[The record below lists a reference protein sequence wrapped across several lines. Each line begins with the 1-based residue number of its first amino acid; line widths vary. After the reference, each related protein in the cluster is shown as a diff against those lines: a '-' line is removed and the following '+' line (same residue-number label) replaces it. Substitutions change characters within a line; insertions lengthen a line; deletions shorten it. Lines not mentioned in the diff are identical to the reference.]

1 MLWAQFDAL
10 EMGTGWED
18 TDILKPQIMIESVYG
33 DSHPGSYHLN
43 QMVEQAVY
51 GVYQCG
57 GKPAKYYATDICDG
71 CAQGHDGMNVVLASR
86 EAIANM
92 VEVHASAV
100 PWDGMILSSSCDKSI
115 PAHLKAAARM
125 DIPAIFMPGG
135 SMRPGPNMTT
145 SLVAGDISLRQKRKD
160 AITPQEVRDYKLTG
174 CPSVGACTFLGTAST
189 MQCMAEALGLT
200 LPGAALVPATMRD
213 LLQYSRYAGRKI
225 MELVEKQIT
234 PSKILTPAAFKN
246 AIIVHSAIGGSTNG
260 TIHLPSIARELGY
273 DLPIEL
279 FDEINHQVPH
289 LGNINPSGTHLT
301 EAFWFAGGV
310 PMVQWLL
317 RDMLDLD
324 VMTVTGKTLGENLE
338 DLHKDNWFE
347 HNLGYLHNYG
357 LERDQVIFPVDKAP
371 EKGSV
376 AILKGN
382 IAPEGS
388 VLKYSACANN
398 QREVVNAKARVFN
411 HEEDAHNAVVNNE
424 INPGEVIIIRYEGPR
439 GCGMPEMLMTTEA
452 IVCDERING
461 SVALIT
467 DGRFSGA
474 TRGAAI
480 GHVSPEA
487 AAGGPIA
494 FIEDGDLI
502 SYSVKDRTINLTGI
516 HGVPCT
522 LEEADKV
529 LADDLGIEHLYWLFR
544 YDRASD
550 FHKLVYAIKY
560 RSNRELGVWAGKML
574 GERMKD
580 VRGIDCIIPVPLHP
594 EREKKRGFNQAFLIG
609 TGIASVL
616 GGRIEPEVLRRVVN
630 TPSQTGLERGQR
642 ADNVAEAFELG
653 NTTRVEGCHVLLV
666 DDVVTSGATI
676 RACMMELSKIKGV
689 RVSVACL
696 GKSGSI

>member
-1 MLWAQFDAL
+1 
-10 EMGTGWED
+10 
-18 TDILKPQIMIESVYG
+18 
-33 DSHPGSYHLN
+33 
-43 QMVEQAVY
+43 MVEQAVY
-51 GVYQCG
+51 GVYEKG

-100 PWDGMILSSSCDKSI
+100 PWDGIILSSSCDKSI

-125 DIPAIFMPGG
+125 DIPTIFMPGG

-160 AITPQEVRDYKLTG
+160 AITEQEVRDYKLTG

-213 LLQYSRYAGRKI
+213 ILQYSRYAGRKI
-225 MELVEKQIT
+225 MELVEKNIT
-234 PSKILTPAAFKN
+234 PSQIMTPAAFRN
-246 AIIVHSAIGGSTNG
+246 AIIVHSAIGGSTNA

-289 LGNINPSGTHLT
+289 LGHQSLRHP
-301 EAFWFAGGV
+301 ADGV
-310 PMVQWLL
+310 LLLPAACPWQWML

-324 VMTVTGKTLGENLE
+324 VMTVTGKTLGENLRISE
-338 DLHKDNWFE
+338 GQLVRP
-347 HNLGYLHNYG
+347 NLGYLANYG
-357 LERDQVIFPVDKAP
+357 LTRDQVIFPVEKAP

-388 VLKYSACANN
+388 VLKYSACAMN
-398 QREVVNAKARVFN
+398 QREVVNAVARVFN
-411 HEEDAHNAVVNNE
+411 SEEDAHDAVVENK
-424 INPGEVIIIRYEGPR
+424 INPGEVVIIRYEGPR

-467 DGRFSGA
+467 DFCRFSGA

-480 GHVSPEA
+480 GHVSSRGCRRRSHRLHRRVRPDLLQRGEPHHQPHRHPRCPLLCGGGHQGPRGALQGRHHPPGAPEGLLQALHRPRPVRYEGRRPGVSTYRTKRHGFRSGSPAPAAGTAPADKFDKLPVSAFHLIWLPPWPQTAGADAVPAQTA
-487 AAGGPIA
+487 AA
-494 FIEDGDLI
+494 L
-502 SYSVKDRTINLTGI
+502 
-516 HGVPCT
+516 
-522 LEEADKV
+522 
-529 LADDLGIEHLYWLFR
+529 
-544 YDRASD
+544 
-550 FHKLVYAIKY
+550 
-560 RSNRELGVWAGKML
+560 
-574 GERMKD
+574 ERMK
-580 VRGIDCIIPVPLHP
+580 GY
-594 EREKKRGFNQAFLIG
+594 GNQ
-609 TGIASVL
+609 
-616 GGRIEPEVLRRVVN
+616 
-630 TPSQTGLERGQR
+630 
-642 ADNVAEAFELG
+642 
-653 NTTRVEGCHVLLV
+653 
-666 DDVVTSGATI
+666 
-676 RACMMELSKIKGV
+676 K
-689 RVSVACL
+689 
-696 GKSGSI
+696 

>member
-1 MLWAQFDAL
+1 MMQKSHDDRMLWAQFDSL
-10 EMGTGWED
+10 EMGTGWDD
-18 TDILKPQIMIESVYG
+18 TDIEKPQIMVESVYG
-33 DSHPGSYHLN
+33 DSHPGSWHLN
-43 QMVEQAVY
+43 QLVEQAVY
-51 GVYQCG
+51 GVYEKG

-86 EAIANM
+86 EALANM

-100 PWDGMILSSSCDKSI
+100 PWDGMILMSSCDKSI

-125 DIPAIFMPGG
+125 DIPTIFMPGG

-189 MQCMAEALGLT
+189 MQCIAEALGMT
-200 LPGAALVPATMRD
+200 LPGAALAPATMRD
-213 LLQYSRYAGRKI
+213 IIQYARYAGRKI
-225 MELVEKQIT
+225 MELVEKDIT
-234 PSKILTPAAFKN
+234 ASKIMTPAAFKN
-246 AIIVHSAIGGSTNG
+246 AIIVHSAIGGSTNA

-289 LGNINPSGTHLT
+289 LGNIFPSGTQLT
-301 EAFWFAGGV
+301 ESFWFAGGI
-310 PMVQWLL
+310 PMVQWML

-338 DLHKDNWFE
+338 DLHKDNWFDR
-347 HNLGYLHNYG
+347 NLGYLANYG
-357 LERDQVIFPVDKAP
+357 LTRDQVIFPVEKAP

-388 VLKYSACANN
+388 VLKYSACAQN

-411 HEEDAHNAVVNNE
+411 HEEDAHDAVVNNE
-424 INPGEVIIIRYEGPR
+424 INPGEVVIIRYEGPR

-452 IVCDERING
+452 ICCDERING

-494 FIEDGDLI
+494 FVEEGDLI
-502 SYSVKDRTINLTGI
+502 SYSVENRTINMTGI

-522 LEEADKV
+522 VEEATAE
-529 LADDLGIEHLYWLFR
+529 LAKRAEKGIL
-544 YDRASD
+544 
-550 FHKLVYAIKY
+550 
-560 RSNRELGVWAGKML
+560 
-574 GERMKD
+574 
-580 VRGIDCIIPVPLHP
+580 P
-594 EREKKRGFNQAFLIG
+594 REKRKGFYKLYTDHALSAMKG
-609 TGIASVL
+609 A
-616 GGRIEPEVLRRVVN
+616 
-630 TPSQTGLERGQR
+630 GLE
-642 ADNVAEAFELG
+642 
-653 NTTRVEGCHVLLV
+653 
-666 DDVVTSGATI
+666 
-676 RACMMELSKIKGV
+676 
-689 RVSVACL
+689 
-696 GKSGSI
+696 